1 MFMCI
6 ICTLVRRMYYAILD
20 PYRLGCSH
28 FRVPTDFDD
37 VASSLQRRFVA
48 MIMQSVWWAVSSF
61 YTQAHPPERSLCG
74 GSVQSSVSRLR
85 LCADTLLKLCVE
97 SASLVLC
104 SHAGSADY
112 RPSDTGV
119 G

>member
-48 MIMQSVWWAVSSF
+48 MIMQSVWWAWF
-61 YTQAHPPERSLCG
+61 CFF
-74 GSVQSSVSRLR
+74 
-85 LCADTLLKLCVE
+85 
-97 SASLVLC
+97 SAFARKFC
-104 SHAGSADY
+104 SAENCMRQFLY
-112 RPSDTGV
+112 Q
-119 G
+119 

>member
-48 MIMQSVWWAVSSF
+48 MIMQYVGRHGFASSL
-61 YTQAHPPERSLCG
+61 PLLE
-74 GSVQSSVSRLR
+74 SSVRLKTACDNFFINDFFIQENSAR
-85 LCADTLLKLCVE
+85 NPSHSLKL
-97 SASLVLC
+97 SKMTKK
-104 SHAGSADY
+104 DQ
-112 RPSDTGV
+112 
-119 G
+119 